1 MSGRRS
7 LRRSAA
13 GAIVAILAA
22 LVLAADQFVKYLTVE
37 NLPYQ
42 EPVPIL
48 GEFLQLYYVR
58 NPGAAFSLGS
68 EVTWIFTIAL
78 AVVAC
83 VIVWKAFGIKSR
95 LWAVVLG
102 CLLGGVLGNLSDRL
116 FREPGFP
123 VGHVVDMI
131 SMPWMM
137 PAIFNVADIFIVT
150 GMISVALLVVFG
162 LRFDGTRERDHA
174 VVETEEEA
182 EAAAVA
188 AVSATETDD
197 DAVDADDSTAVRSKD
212 DDSPSED
219 ATPASE
225 GR

>member
-1 MSGRRS
+1 M
-7 LRRSAA
+7 
-13 GAIVAILAA
+13 V
-22 LVLAADQFVKYLTVE
+22 VLAADQFVKYLTIE
-37 NLPYQ
+37 NLPLQ
-42 EPVPIL
+42 EPVPVL

-68 EVTWIFTIAL
+68 DVTWIFTIAL
-78 AVVAC
+78 AVVAA
-83 VIVWKAFGIKSR
+83 VIVWKAFGLRSR

-102 CLLGGVLGNLSDRL
+102 GLLGGVLGNLTDRL
-116 FREPGFP
+116 FRDPGFP
-123 VGHVVDMI
+123 MGHVVDMI

-162 LRFDGTRERDHA
+162 LRFDGSRERDHA

-182 EAAAVA
+182 EAVAVA
-188 AVSATETDD
+188 
-197 DAVDADDSTAVRSKD
+197 DAVEHDRAASSASSRDAAGDTADDTVERS
-212 DDSPSED
+212 SG
-219 ATPASE
+219 TPTVD

>member
-1 MSGRRS
+1 M
-7 LRRSAA
+7 
-13 GAIVAILAA
+13 
-22 LVLAADQFVKYLTVE
+22 KYLTIE

-42 EPVPIL
+42 EPVPVL

-78 AVVAC
+78 AVVAG
-83 VIVWKAFGIKSR
+83 VIVWKAFGLKSR

-102 CLLGGVLGNLSDRL
+102 GLLGGVLGNLSDRL

-174 VVETEEEA
+174 VVETDEEA

-188 AVSATETDD
+188 AADATETD
-197 DAVDADDSTAVRSKD
+197 AESVDADGTVSGVVGAPVSSD
-212 DDSPSED
+212 DEEPSEG
-219 ATPASE
+219 AAPASE

>member
-1 MSGRRS
+1 
-7 LRRSAA
+7 
-13 GAIVAILAA
+13 
-22 LVLAADQFVKYLTVE
+22 VLAADQFVKYLTTE
-37 NLPYQ
+37 NLPLQ
-42 EPVPIL
+42 EPVPVL

-68 EVTWIFTIAL
+68 DVTWIFTIAL

-83 VIVWKAFGIKSR
+83 VIVWKASGLRSR

-102 CLLGGVLGNLSDRL
+102 CLLGGVLGNLTDRL
-116 FREPGFP
+116 FRDPGFP
-123 VGHVVDMI
+123 MGHVVDMI

-162 LRFDGTRERDHA
+162 LRFDGTRDRDHA
-174 VVETEEEA
+174 PVETDEEA
-182 EAAAVA
+182 EAAAVIADAEA
-188 AVSATETDD
+188 AADTD
-197 DAVDADDSTAVRSKD
+197 
-212 DDSPSED
+212 PSRLD
-219 ATPASE
+219 GTTPGTPASD

>member
-1 MSGRRS
+1 M
-7 LRRSAA
+7 
-13 GAIVAILAA
+13 
-22 LVLAADQFVKYLTVE
+22 LAADQFVKYLTIE

-42 EPVPIL
+42 EPVPVL

-78 AVVAC
+78 AVVAG
-83 VIVWKAFGIKSR
+83 VIVWKAFGLKSR

-137 PAIFNVADIFIVT
+137 PAIFNVADVFIVT
-150 GMISVALLVVFG
+150 GMISVALLVVVG
-162 LRFDGTRERDHA
+162 LRFDGTRERDHQL
-174 VVETEEEA
+174 VQTEAEA
-182 EAAAVA
+182 EAAAA
-188 AVSATETDD
+188 MEATDTDGD
-197 DAVDADDSTAVRSKD
+197 MVDAADAADAAPRRKVDDT
-212 DDSPSED
+212 PSEG
-219 ATPASE
+219 AAPAAE

>member
-1 MSGRRS
+1 LTRRLP

-22 LVLAADQFVKYLTVE
+22 IVLAADQFVKYLTTE

-42 EPVPIL
+42 EPVPVL

-78 AVVAC
+78 AVVAA
-83 VIVWKAFGIKSR
+83 VIVWKAFGLKSR

-102 CLLGGVLGNLSDRL
+102 CLLGGVLGNLGDRL
-116 FREPGFP
+116 FRDPGFP

-137 PAIFNVADIFIVT
+137 PAIFNIADVFIVT

-174 VVETEEEA
+174 PVETDEDA
-182 EAAAVA
+182 EAAA
-188 AVSATETDD
+188 AV
-197 DAVDADDSTAVRSKD
+197 
-212 DDSPSED
+212 ED
-219 ATPASE
+219 A
-225 GR
+225 R

>member
-1 MSGRRS
+1 M
-7 LRRSAA
+7 
-13 GAIVAILAA
+13 LAA
-22 LVLAADQFVKYLTVE
+22 LVLAADQFVKYLTIE
-37 NLPYQ
+37 NLPL
-42 EPVPIL
+42 EKVVPVL
-48 GEFLQLYYVR
+48 GEFFQLYFVR

-78 AVVAC
+78 AIVAG
-83 VIVWKAFGIKSR
+83 VIVWKAFGLRSR

-162 LRFDGTRERDHA
+162 LRFDGTRERDHP
-174 VVETEEEA
+174 VVETDEEA
-182 EAAAVA
+182 EAAAAA
-188 AVSATETDD
+188 AVEATETDD
-197 DAVDADDSTAVRSKD
+197 EAVSAEDSADAAASDGAASSGA
-212 DDSPSED
+212 
-219 ATPASE
+219 APAPE

>member
-1 MSGRRS
+1 M
-7 LRRSAA
+7 
-13 GAIVAILAA
+13 
-22 LVLAADQFVKYLTVE
+22 LAADQFVKHLTIE
-37 NLPYQ
+37 NLPLQ

-68 EVTWIFTIAL
+68 DVTWIFTIAL
-78 AVVAC
+78 TVVAG
-83 VIVWKAFGIKSR
+83 VIMWKACGLRSR

-102 CLLGGVLGNLSDRL
+102 CLLGGVLGNLGDRL
-116 FREPGFP
+116 FREPGFG

-150 GMISVALLVVFG
+150 GMISVALLVVVG

-174 VVETEEEA
+174 TVETDEEA

-188 AVSATETDD
+188 ETEAIDIATREP
-197 DAVDADDSTAVRSKD
+197 DADGATTAGER
-212 DDSPSED
+212 
-219 ATPASE
+219 
-225 GR
+225 

>member
-1 MSGRRS
+1 MTRRIP

-22 LVLAADQFVKYLTVE
+22 LVLAADQFVKYLTTE

-42 EPVPIL
+42 EPVPVL

-78 AVVAC
+78 AVVAA
-83 VIVWKAFGIKSR
+83 VIVWKAFGLKSR

-102 CLLGGVLGNLSDRL
+102 CLLGGVLGNLGDRL
-116 FREPGFP
+116 FRGPGFP

-137 PAIFNVADIFIVT
+137 PAIFNIADVFIVT

-174 VVETEEEA
+174 PVETDEDA
-182 EAAAVA
+182 EAAA
-188 AVSATETDD
+188 AV
-197 DAVDADDSTAVRSKD
+197 
-212 DDSPSED
+212 ED
-219 ATPASE
+219 A
-225 GR
+225 R

>member
-1 MSGRRS
+1 M
-7 LRRSAA
+7 
-13 GAIVAILAA
+13 
-22 LVLAADQFVKYLTVE
+22 LAADQFVKYLTIE
-37 NLPYQ
+37 HLPLH
-42 EPVPIL
+42 EVVPVL
-48 GEFLQLYYVR
+48 GEFLQLYYIR

-78 AVVAC
+78 AVVAG
-83 VIVWKAFGIKSR
+83 VIVWKAFGLRSR

-137 PAIFNVADIFIVT
+137 PAIFNVADIFIVS

-162 LRFDGTRERDHA
+162 MRLDGTRERDQA
-174 VVETEEEA
+174 KSPEDD
-182 EAAAVA
+182 AAADGHEGA
-188 AVSATETDD
+188 TASAG
-197 DAVDADDSTAVRSKD
+197 A
-212 DDSPSED
+212 
-219 ATPASE
+219 
-225 GR
+225 